1 VPQDISVVGFD
12 DVPLAVFSNPQL
24 TTVRQPLQR
33 MGQIAAKTLIDQI
46 EGKEKFQAEIVIE
59 PALIVRASTGA
70 APRTSSSGMESALEL
85 AGLSYAKAAMRGPAK
100 LRRQRDG

>member
-12 DVPLAVFSNPQL
+12 DVPLAIFSNPQL
-24 TTVRQPLQR
+24 TTIRQPLQR

-59 PALIVRASTGA
+59 PALIVRASTGV
-70 APRTSSSGMESALEL
+70 APRTSSSRMESSFEVAVI
-85 AGLSYAKAAMRGPAK
+85 SRGKSMTRVPAK
-100 LRRQRDG
+100 SRRQ

>member
-12 DVPLAVFSNPQL
+12 DVPLAIFSNPQL

-70 APRTSSSGMESALEL
+70 APRTLSSATEPSLEL
-85 AGLSYAKAAMRGPAK
+85 AAISDGKSTRQTAKS
-100 LRRQRDG
+100 RRQKDA